1 MRNWKN
7 CLVRADTSLIEVMR
21 VIDKSGLQTALV
33 VDDEKHLL
41 GIVTDGDVRRGI
53 LRDLPFSAPAKEI
66 MNPSPLTVEVNHEK
80 SHAINLMLK
89 HTVNQIPVLDE
100 KGRLVNLY
108 RLEEL
113 LYKKRRDNIVLLMA
127 GGLGMRL
134 RPLTNNIPKP
144 LLKVGNKPI
153 LETIL
158 ENFISAGFHRFYLA
172 VNYKYEMIEEY
183 FGNGANYGVEINYI
197 HEKKR
202 MGTAGALYFLPNN
215 LTEPVIVM
223 NGDLLTNVDFGE
235 LVDFH
240 IAQNATATM
249 GVREYNYQVP
259 YGVIDYDGNKIID
272 ITEKPTLNFFVNAG
286 IYVLSPD
293 AVSSINQENFLNMP
307 DVFRNLI
314 KENKRTVLYHIRGYW
329 LDIGHMD
336 QFKQAQTDY
345 QEIFEKGE

>member
-7 CLVRADTSLIEVMR
+7 CLIKADTSLIEVMR
-21 VIDKSGLQTALV
+21 VIDKSRLQTALV
-33 VDDEKHLL
+33 VDNDEHLL

-53 LRDLPFSAPAKEI
+53 LRELPFSAPAKEI
-66 MNPSPLTVEVNHEK
+66 MNPSPLTVNVNHEK

-100 KGRLVNLY
+100 TGRIVNLY

-113 LYKKRRDNIVLLMA
+113 LYKKQRDNVVLLMA

-134 RPLTNNIPKP
+134 RPLTNNVPKP
-144 LLKVGNKPI
+144 LLKVGDKPI

-158 ENFISAGFHRFYLA
+158 ENFISTGFHRFYFA

-183 FGNGANYGVEINYI
+183 FGDGANYGVEINYI

-202 MGTAGALYFLPNN
+202 MGTAGALYFLPHN
-215 LTEPVIVM
+215 LPEPVVVM
-223 NGDLLTNVDFGE
+223 NGDLLTDVNFGE
-235 LVDFH
+235 FVDFH
-240 IAQNATATM
+240 TAQNAAATM
-249 GVREYNYQVP
+249 GVREYSYQVP
-259 YGVIDYDGNKIID
+259 YGVVDYDGNKIIS
-272 ITEKPTLNFFVNAG
+272 ITEKPTLNFYVNAG
-286 IYVLSPD
+286 IYVLSPETVD
-293 AVSSINQENFLNMP
+293 SVDEENFLNMT
-307 DVFRNLI
+307 DVFGKLMR
-314 KENKRTVLYHIRGYW
+314 ENKRTILYPIRGYW

-345 QEIFEKGE
+345 QEIFEKDE